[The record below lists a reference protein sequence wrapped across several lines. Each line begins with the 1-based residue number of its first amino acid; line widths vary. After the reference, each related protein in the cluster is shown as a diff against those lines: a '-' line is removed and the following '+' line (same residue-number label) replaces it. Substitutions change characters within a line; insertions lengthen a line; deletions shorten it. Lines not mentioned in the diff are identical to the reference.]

1 MLSKHITIFR
11 NDLRYWQRQGLAQEA
26 LLRLA
31 RLPNEVLQDDAQRL
45 GVDVTY
51 QLFEAAEQQLDD
63 PAMGIRIGQQILLP
77 DIAPLGDVLHYY
89 RDGWQA
95 MKALETYWALLS
107 EAQQVSI
114 HHQGKHIAVRFT
126 SVSTVPIHRMQ
137 VHSVLSGFLRL
148 ADVIFGLLSSREAY
162 LELNEATPH
171 SELFSSLLGVP
182 VTGGCHHDQ
191 VCFPAWILDI
201 ANPNHDD
208 AHFQS
213 ALTQCDRALHEL
225 QDYHFID
232 QIRERLRHQ
241 LQAGCYDQ
249 QTLAQSFNMSVR
261 NLQRRLSAH
270 QTRFRDLLDQVRA
283 ELAEQMVRYS
293 QLGFAE
299 IASQLGYEDPSSFHK
314 AFKRWLG
321 IPPGEYRHHCR
332 LETS

>member
-11 NDLRYWQRQGLAQEA
+11 NDLRYWQRQGLAQDE

-31 RLPNEVLQDDAQRL
+31 RLPDEALGEDTERL

-51 QLFEAAEQQLDD
+51 QLFEAAEHQLRD

-95 MKALETYWALLS
+95 LKVLETYWSLLS
-107 EAQQVSI
+107 EAQRVSI
-114 HHQGKHIAVRFT
+114 HHQGEYIAVRFT
-126 SVSTVPIHRMQ
+126 SASEVPIHRMQ

-148 ADVIFGLLSSREAY
+148 ADVIFGLLSTRDVH

-171 SELFSSLLGVP
+171 TELFSALTGVP
-182 VTGGCHHDQ
+182 VTGGSLHDQ
-191 VCFPAWILDI
+191 VSFPTWILDI

-208 AHFQS
+208 ARLQT

-225 QDYHFID
+225 EDHHFID
-232 QIRERLRHQ
+232 QIRERLREQ

-249 QTLAQSFNMSVR
+249 QSLASSFNMSVR

-293 QLGFAE
+293 QLGFTE
-299 IASQLGYEDPSSFHK
+299 IACQLGYEDPSSFHK

-321 IPPGEYRHHCR
+321 LPPGEYRNHCR
-332 LETS
+332 LEVS